1 MVELEREEFIP
12 YIKLKD
18 LKDGQIAEII
28 SGPQPFHPG
37 TIVQRY
43 KDILLPIGLIS
54 GRAWTSLFDCSAKDT
69 WKLRVLEEG
78 EKIIIKNN
86 N

>member
-1 MVELEREEFIP
+1 MVELEETATPLIV
-12 YIKLKD
+12 LKD

-28 SGPQPFHPG
+28 VGPNSIYLN

-43 KDILLPIGLIS
+43 ENILIS
-54 GRAWTSLFDCSAKDT
+54 VGQASKMSWSNIFNITSTDH
-69 WKLRVLEEG
+69 WRLRVLEEG